1 MVSRAK
7 AHPGTNR
14 LPRGLIVAVLLAVL
28 AAWVP
33 MALAR
38 KEPGPRVQPLLWE
51 MANGN
56 PDEMLR
62 VLVQLEAI
70 NNDSSAGE
78 GSGNLAEVLIAD
90 LGGEVIQ
97 HLGAVNAISAKV
109 PGGSVEELAQAP
121 GVLWV
126 SLDGPLAGAV
136 TVVAE

>member
-1 MVSRAK
+1 MVSRAN
-7 AHPGTNR
+7 AHPGANR
-14 LPRGLIVAVLLAVL
+14 LPRGLIVAMLLAVL

-38 KEPGPRVQPLLWE
+38 RDPGPQVQPLLWE
-51 MANGN
+51 MASEN

-78 GSGNLAEVLIAD
+78 GSGNLAEDLIAD

-97 HLGAVNAISAKV
+97 YLSAVNAISARV